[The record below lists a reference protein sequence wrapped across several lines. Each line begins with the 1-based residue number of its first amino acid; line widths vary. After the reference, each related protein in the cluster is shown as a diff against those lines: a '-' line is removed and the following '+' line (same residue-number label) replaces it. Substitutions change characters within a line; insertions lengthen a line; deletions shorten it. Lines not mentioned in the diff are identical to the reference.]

1 MKDTYTN
8 AEKLAKKCEEKLDFS
23 TKLNNEFYYSSL
35 VFCVIDAVF
44 SMGTHYSG
52 AEKAVKNYAEKYNLS
67 RYNTENPQTEH
78 RISDFIHNCDTM
90 GDFELLAETVFRNRQ
105 RTSSTNGMLKAEACY
120 DVAKVL
126 KEHNIE
132 TFTDF
137 RNMSAETEKKV
148 VAEIKQVKGQGSGIM
163 IDYLFMLAGDENK
176 FKPDRHLLS
185 FISDTLE
192 DNNEISELFKSA
204 HQILKDKH
212 PDLTIRHLDYLIWN
226 YQRKAKKQ
234 NKTFCDNGCC

>member
-1 MKDTYTN
+1 MKDTYLNT
-8 AEKLAKKCEEKLDFS
+8 EKLARKCEEKLDFNAN
-23 TKLNNEFYYSSL
+23 LGDEFNYSSL

-52 AEKAVKNYAEKYNLS
+52 AEKAVTNYAEKYNLL

-78 RISDFIHNCDTM
+78 RISDFINNCDTV
-90 GDFELLAETVFRNRQ
+90 GNFDRLAENVFGNRQ

-137 RNMSAETEKKV
+137 RNMSAETEKQV

-185 FISDTLE
+185 FISETLE
-192 DNNEISELFKSA
+192 DNNEISELIKSA
-204 HQILKDKH
+204 HQILKDEH

-226 YQRKAKKQ
+226 YQRKT
-234 NKTFCDNGCC
+234 NK

>member
-1 MKDTYTN
+1 MIFLKDTYLN
-8 AEKLAKKCEEKLDFS
+8 AEKLARKCEEKLDFNAN
-23 TKLNNEFYYSSL
+23 LGDEFNYSSL

-44 SMGTHYSG
+44 SMGTHYSS

-78 RISDFIHNCDTM
+78 CISDFIHNCDTV

-137 RNMSAETEKKV
+137 QNMSAETEKQV

-192 DNNEISELFKSA
+192 DNNGITELIESA
-204 HQILKDKH
+204 QRILIEKH
-212 PDLTIRHLDYLIWN
+212 PDLTIRQLDHLIWN
-226 YQRKAKKQ
+226 YQR
-234 NKTFCDNGCC
+234 NN